1 MLYSKY
7 ISEIQKLAII
17 DNDDTGH
24 SYLDPSYKVIL
35 IDAGLTPDEVTDYK
49 IDWADV
55 REILELEVQRREKE
69 FDNSRN
75 VIDWIYSIITTT
87 VDPVMI
93 NEENELMK
101 NMMDYMKLNH
111 ELNERE
117 AEVERKE
124 EIQEQKTNIR
134 ELVPGMNFSKR
145 GTN

>member
-7 ISEIQKLAII
+7 FLEIQKLVIT
-17 DNDDTGH
+17 DNDDVGH
-24 SYLDPSYKVIL
+24 SYLDPSYKAIL

-55 REILELEVQRREKE
+55 KEILELEVQRREKE

-75 VIDWIYSIITTT
+75 VIDWIYSIITATI
-87 VDPVMI
+87 DPAMI

-145 GTN
+145 GTK

>member
-7 ISEIQKLAII
+7 FLEIQKLVIT

-55 REILELEVQRREKE
+55 KEILELEVQRREKE
-69 FDNSRN
+69 YDNSRN

-87 VDPVMI
+87 IDPAMI

>member
-7 ISEIQKLAII
+7 MLEIQKLVII
-17 DNDDTGH
+17 DNDDVGH
-24 SYLDPSYKVIL
+24 SYLDPSYKMIL
-35 IDAGLTPDEVTDYK
+35 IDAGLTPDVVTDYE

-55 REILELEVQRREKE
+55 KEILELEVQRREKE

-87 VDPVMI
+87 VDPAMI